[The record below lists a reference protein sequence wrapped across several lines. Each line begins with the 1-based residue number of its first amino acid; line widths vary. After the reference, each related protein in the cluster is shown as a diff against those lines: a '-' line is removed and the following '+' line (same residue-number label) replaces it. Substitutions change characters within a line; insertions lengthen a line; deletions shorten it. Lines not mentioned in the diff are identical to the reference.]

1 MLNKEITARIQ
12 SVIPVMVYGSETWI
26 LYRHQM
32 KKLRTIQQ
40 RHLRPILKIK
50 WDDYITNDEVLDRAV
65 AGDIETYLSET
76 DFAGW
81 GMLYDCRMMDQPK
94 HYSMGN

>member
-1 MLNKEITARIQ
+1 
-12 SVIPVMVYGSETWI
+12 MVYGSETWT
-26 LYRHQM
+26 LYRHQI

-40 RHLRPILKIK
+40 RHLRSMLKIK

-65 AGDIETYLSET
+65 AVDIETYLSET
-76 DFAGW
+76 DCAGW
-81 GMLYDCRMMDQPK
+81 GMSYDCRMIDQLK

>member
-1 MLNKEITARIQ
+1 
-12 SVIPVMVYGSETWI
+12 
-26 LYRHQM
+26 M

-40 RHLRPILKIK
+40 RHLRSILNIK
-50 WDDYITNDEVLDRAV
+50 WNDYITNDEILDRAV

-76 DFAGW
+76 DCAGW
-81 GMLYDCRMMDQPK
+81 GMLYDCRMMDQLK